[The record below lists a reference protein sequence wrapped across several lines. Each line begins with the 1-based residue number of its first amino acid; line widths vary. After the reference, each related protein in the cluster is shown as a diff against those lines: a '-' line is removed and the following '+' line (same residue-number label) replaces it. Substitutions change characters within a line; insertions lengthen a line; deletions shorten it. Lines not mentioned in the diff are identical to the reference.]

1 MRGVRVKCQVWKGCG
16 WPPPCLHAHTCG
28 PREAGEG
35 SLDEFSASH
44 YPLDFSPR
52 PPSLAPR
59 PPLSV
64 SLSPCHSPSFTLSIF
79 HQLHPNYSCHFKL
92 NCCNRIAAFPLK
104 SADCCQRWW
113 KWRLFPSANFQVCVM
128 GGKEESAGWLPPL
141 LWNVSHQRLREAL
154 KWGLLAVVFQT
165 FPSSVS
171 PCEFPACASQAH
183 FLFISSPRC
192 CSEFLL

>member
-1 MRGVRVKCQVWKGCG
+1 MGGSGSLRDEMRGVRVKCQVWKGCG
-16 WPPPCLHAHTCG
+16 SPPRRLHAHTCG

-35 SLDEFSASH
+35 FLDEFSASH

-79 HQLHPNYSCHFKL
+79 HQLHPNYWCHFKL

-104 SADCCQRWW
+104 SPDCCQPWW
-113 KWRLFPSANFQVCVM
+113 KRRLFPSANFQVCVM

-141 LWNVSHQRLREAL
+141 L
-154 KWGLLAVVFQT
+154 
-165 FPSSVS
+165 
-171 PCEFPACASQAH
+171 
-183 FLFISSPRC
+183 
-192 CSEFLL
+192 